1 MTNEKS
7 PPKHII
13 FAGGFV
19 FKDGMLLLGQ
29 RSMDEGHL
37 PGYWAVPGGKVEL
50 SNGTVWNII
59 ENTVIDEVLEET
71 GVVISENMQM
81 FSNNS
86 FTRTDGQPVIAMN
99 FICKYTSGTPK
110 PLDGTTAVKWVS
122 EPELDSLLIEANTL
136 HQMHMAFELSTQPP
150 K

>member
-19 FKDGMLLLGQ
+19 FRDGKLLLGQ

-37 PGYWAVPGGKVEL
+37 PGYWAVPGGKVEH
-50 SNGTVWNII
+50 SNGTVWDII
-59 ENTVIDEVLEET
+59 EKTVINEVLEET
-71 GVVISENMQM
+71 GVIIDENMQL

-99 FICKYTSGTPK
+99 FICKYASGTPK
-110 PLDGTTAVKWVS
+110 PLDGTSNVKWVS
-122 EPELDSLLIEANTL
+122 KPELSGLLIEENTQK
-136 HQMHMAFELSTQPP
+136 QMHMAFAQNPQTL
-150 K
+150 